1 MKSKSKG
8 LLVVLGCLL
17 FCFALTLGAMLG
29 GNFKA
34 AYAAEEGHVHCVCG
48 GGVTAGDHV
57 CSDATFLPFSGGDVT
72 YDETGTAYLYLGS
85 DVLNGKNSNNCTDGD
100 GIFMV
105 KSGQT
110 LYLCLNGHSMQNG
123 VRSSN
128 AATAAAYPPV

>member
-57 CSDATFLPFSGGDVT
+57 CSDATFLPYSGGTVT
-72 YDETGTAYLYLGS
+72 YDGAGTA
-85 DVLNGKNSNNCTDGD
+85 
-100 GIFMV
+100 
-105 KSGQT
+105 
-110 LYLCLNGHSMQNG
+110 
-123 VRSSN
+123 
-128 AATAAAYPPV
+128 